1 MVCEFRV
8 LTGSSH
14 RATEKENTVSFV
26 VIYMRGA
33 GLLKIHR
40 NAVRISLPI
49 FVQNIFE
56 LRLIRLI
63 LK

>member
-14 RATEKENTVSFV
+14 RATERENTVSFV

-40 NAVRISLPI
+40 NAVRISLPV
-49 FVQNIFE
+49 FVQ
-56 LRLIRLI
+56 RLIRLI